1 MGIVGFV
8 MMRVL
13 LWKIYVNIVRYYLN
27 IAPSQV
33 DIDGLYESSVTT
45 SEQCS
50 DHVEYFFVNN
60 YCI

>member
-1 MGIVGFV
+1 

-13 LWKIYVNIVRYYLN
+13 LSKVYVNIVRYYLN

-33 DIDGLYESSVTT
+33 DIEGFYESSVSI